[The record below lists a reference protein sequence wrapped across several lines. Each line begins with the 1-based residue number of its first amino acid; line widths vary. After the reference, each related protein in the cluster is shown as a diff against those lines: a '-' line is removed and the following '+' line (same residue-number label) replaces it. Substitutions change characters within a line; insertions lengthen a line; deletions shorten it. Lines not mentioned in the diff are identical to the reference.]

1 MVRFQCDG
9 KIIVRKHFFFGFWE
23 EMSSFFAKFLARVI

>member
-9 KIIVRKHFFFGFWE
+9 KIKKNENFL
-23 EMSSFFAKFLARVI
+23 SNFFAKFLARVI